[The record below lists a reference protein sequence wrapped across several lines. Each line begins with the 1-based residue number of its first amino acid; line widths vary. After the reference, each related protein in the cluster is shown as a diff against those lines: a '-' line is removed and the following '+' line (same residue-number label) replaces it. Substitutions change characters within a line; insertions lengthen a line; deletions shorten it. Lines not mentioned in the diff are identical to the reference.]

1 MSETAALIEL
11 LQQQMKA
18 QQKQHEEQMRT
29 IQDKNEKL
37 LTALTKES
45 NSPST
50 SVTNFPPF
58 TLFDPNTELWSDYW
72 AQFHTFTGAH
82 SIPPNKAEPVF
93 LTNQTS
99 VIYKLLRNYAKQLS
113 PSTSIDELSMKQITE
128 YMKEQFDPTIY
139 IVHER
144 HKFWSGMTRK
154 PGETI
159 HELAAR
165 IRQDAVTCEFAAIKD
180 LQDEALRTCF
190 LCSVNNEAVLK
201 ATFRVKDEEL
211 TFAKAV
217 AIANETEDASRVA
230 KETVYGPT
238 KSEIHKIHDSNH
250 STKSIAQNSTPKKT
264 TCSGS
269 AKFPFPKGTCRR
281 CGGIPW
287 TPVVKGWSCKRYKS

>member
-29 IQDKNEKL
+29 LQNQNEKL

-58 TLFDPNTELWSDYW
+58 TPFDPNTELWSDYW
-72 AQFHTFTGAH
+72 ARFHTFTGAH
-82 SIPPNKAEPVF
+82 SIPPNKTEQVF

-113 PSTSIDELSMKQITE
+113 PSTSINELSMKQITE
-128 YMKEQFDPTIY
+128 YMKEQFDSTIY
-139 IVHER
+139 IVRER
-144 HKFWSGMTRK
+144 HKFWSDMTRK

-180 LQDEALRTCF
+180 PQD
-190 LCSVNNEAVLK
+190 
-201 ATFRVKDEEL
+201 
-211 TFAKAV
+211 
-217 AIANETEDASRVA
+217 
-230 KETVYGPT
+230 
-238 KSEIHKIHDSNH
+238 
-250 STKSIAQNSTPKKT
+250 
-264 TCSGS
+264 
-269 AKFPFPKGTCRR
+269 
-281 CGGIPW
+281 
-287 TPVVKGWSCKRYKS
+287 

>member
-18 QQKQHEEQMRT
+18 QQEQQQAQLEQQQKQQKQHEEQMWKL
-29 IQDKNEKL
+29 QDQNERL

-58 TLFDPNTELWSDYW
+58 TPFDPNTELWSDYW
-72 AQFHTFTGAH
+72 ARFHTFTGAH
-82 SIPPNKAEPVF
+82 SILPNKTEQVF

-99 VIYKLLRNYAKQLS
+99 VIYKLLSNYAQQLS
-113 PSTSIDELSMKQITE
+113 PSTSINELSMNQITE

-139 IVHER
+139 IVRER
-144 HKFWSGMTRK
+144 HKFWSDMTRK

-165 IRQDAVTCEFAAIKD
+165 IRQDAVTCEFATIKD
-180 LQDEALRTCF
+180 PQDEALRTRF
-190 LCSVNNEAVLK
+190 LCSVNNEAILK
-201 ATFRVKDEEL
+201 ATFPVKDEEL
-211 TFAKAV
+211 TFTKAV

-238 KSEIHKIHDSNH
+238 KAEIHKIHDSNH
-250 STKSIAQNSTPKKT
+250 STKSTAQDSKPKKYT
-264 TCSGS
+264 RTGS
-269 AKFPFPKGTCRR
+269 AKFPFPEGTCWR
-281 CGGIPW
+281 CG
-287 TPVVKGWSCKRYKS
+287 